1 MAHLLKPIMLGILTS
16 LFAVACTGKTAN
28 NLTHQQNQ
36 SATSPSATPS
46 ECQTIQHNLGE
57 TQICGQPQKV
67 VVLGP
72 NLLELLLT
80 LEVQPVGY
88 ADYFPLPYHEFDQP
102 GQQIPYLG
110 ERVTSQPTN
119 VGTWSA
125 PSLEAIAKLKP
136 DLILGT
142 IEANQKE
149 YPLLSQIA
157 PTLLLNYAP
166 DKGWEQQ
173 LREIANILQRSQQA
187 EEMIAAHEQRL
198 AAVGKEFKS
207 ITNVYPKVLLL
218 AFDQLDQN
226 LQIESSNNF
235 CGSLIEEL
243 GFQLVSLP
251 SSEKSQQTSNLVSL
265 EVLPQLDAD
274 LIIVQGRD
282 KDFSNPAKDPVN
294 HQLKNVKQQWNNNE
308 IAQSMRASKE
318 GRVYFTTAYLCRA
331 LPGPIGTEIF
341 LEQLRQML
349 LDPQ

>member
-1 MAHLLKPIMLGILTS
+1 MSLL
-16 LFAVACTGKTAN
+16 AVACTGKTAN

-36 SATSPSATPS
+36 SLTSPSATPS
-46 ECQTIQHNLGE
+46 ECQTIEHNLGE
-57 TQICGQPQKV
+57 TQICGHPQKV

-72 NLLELLLT
+72 TLLELLLV

-88 ADYFPLPYHEFDQP
+88 ADYFSHSYRKFEQP
-102 GQQIPYLG
+102 SQQILYLG
-110 ERVTSQPTN
+110 ERVTSQLTN

-142 IEANQKE
+142 IEINQKE

-207 ITNVYPKVLLL
+207 IANVYPKVLLL
-218 AFDQLDQN
+218 AFDQFDKN

-251 SSEKSQQTSNLVSL
+251 SSDKSERTSHLVSL
-265 EVLPQLDAD
+265 ELLPQLDAD

-282 KDFSNPAKDPVN
+282 NDFSNPAEDPVN
-294 HQLKNVKQQWNNNE
+294 RQLKNVKQQWNNNE
-308 IAQSMRASKE
+308 ITQSMRASKE
-318 GRVYFTTAYLCRA
+318 GRVYFTTAYLCRG

-341 LEQLRQML
+341 LEQLRQL
-349 LDPQ
+349 WL